1 MYCNKD
7 KKGKHCITYTLQL
20 NLTKLN
26 LDRGSSV
33 RRIFLGGQ
41 NSPLFWLFHSLHE
54 CALPHSETGI
64 HGSDNSLWHGSKWWG
79 R

>member
-1 MYCNKD
+1 MYCSNV

-33 RRIFLGGQ
+33 RRILQ
-41 NSPLFWLFHSLHE
+41 SLVVKT
-54 CALPHSETGI
+54 LPCSGCFTACIRAHFPVVNWDTRIG
-64 HGSDNSLWHGSKWWG
+64 
-79 R
+79 